1 MKVLKHTKDKQMETD
16 ITSFDAT
23 ELAHLIATKQLSPV
37 EIMKSHIE
45 VIEKI
50 NPKINALVTLA
61 DDSLEKAKAFL
72 GEETN
77 IVIEEHKHPTNLLE
91 HYKIDVTIYNSL
103 KPRVDL
109 PSGGY
114 IIIEPTGMCFCND
127 QDVHSVLRF

>member
-1 MKVLKHTKDKQMETD
+1 MKVLKHTKEKQMETA

-61 DDSLEKAKAFL
+61 DDSLEKAKESENSTTQRQHKWSSTRCAFY
-72 GEETN
+72 G
-77 IVIEEHKHPTNLLE
+77 KGLL
-91 HYKIDVTIYNSL
+91 
-103 KPRVDL
+103 
-109 PSGGY
+109 
-114 IIIEPTGMCFCND
+114 
-127 QDVHSVLRF
+127 